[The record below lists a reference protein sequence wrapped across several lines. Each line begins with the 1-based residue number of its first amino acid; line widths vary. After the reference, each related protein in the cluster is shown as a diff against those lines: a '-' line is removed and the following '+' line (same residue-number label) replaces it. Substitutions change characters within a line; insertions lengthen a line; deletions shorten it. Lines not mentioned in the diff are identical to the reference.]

1 MKYEH
6 IAWYRDEKTN
16 SDKVW
21 GIICLHDGS
30 RAPSYEPNKYVS
42 FWGRRGAKLQTKI
55 FDGTSWDAYKMFEK
69 KENKGYKSVE
79 LDELNEV
86 YPEFQSD
93 LEKTAFW
100 ATFKI

>member
-6 IAWYRDEKTN
+6 IGWMQEGK

-21 GIICLHDGS
+21 GMIMLQDSGNWNS
-30 RAPSYEPNKYVS
+30 KNKYDS

-55 FDGTSWDAYKMFEK
+55 VECSRYEAVTMFQK
-69 KENKGYKSVE
+69 KRNKGYQEVDKNR
-79 LDELNEV
+79 LDEV

-100 ATFKI
+100 AAFKV

>member
-1 MKYEH
+1 MKFEH
-6 IAWYRDEKTN
+6 IGWMKKDT

-21 GIICLHDGS
+21 GIILLQLGGDSHW
-30 RAPSYEPNKYVS
+30 ATNKYVL
-42 FWGRRGAKLQTKI
+42 FWGRRGAKLQTKLVEC
-55 FDGTSWDAYKMFEK
+55 SKYEAKNMFSK
-69 KENKGYKSVE
+69 KHDKGYQEVDKNR
-79 LDELNEV
+79 LAEV